1 MCMSVRPDATATCC
15 AVSVSPG
22 LNPRGSHRPRAAR
35 PAAQQR
41 SLRGHRAREVANS
54 AVGTVMGRSPATE
67 ICLVGPFAGRTHQAP
82 AQGAGRNMLSR
93 TVPTL
98 ASLDIKGQRMTE
110 PSTGWQLDDIT
121 YSGGTQDGPRA
132 NVKLSRAEEQ
142 VHAEGSGTGLID
154 AVCHSISQA
163 TGVEA
168 RVVAFRA
175 YSVGPG
181 SEAVGE
187 VELEVELPGRR
198 IAVRASS
205 TDVVEAAGLAL
216 VAALNQYNAKRQ
228 AQG

>member
-1 MCMSVRPDATATCC
+1 
-15 AVSVSPG
+15 
-22 LNPRGSHRPRAAR
+22 
-35 PAAQQR
+35 
-41 SLRGHRAREVANS
+41 
-54 AVGTVMGRSPATE
+54 
-67 ICLVGPFAGRTHQAP
+67 
-82 AQGAGRNMLSR
+82 MLPR

-98 ASLDIKGQRMTE
+98 ASLDIKGHRMTE
-110 PSTGWQLDDIT
+110 PSTGWQPDDIT

-132 NVKLSRAEEQ
+132 NVTLSRAKEQ
-142 VHAEGSGTGLID
+142 VHAEGAGTGLID

-163 TGVEA
+163 TGVAA

-198 IAVRASS
+198 VAVRASS

-228 AQG
+228 PQG

>member
-1 MCMSVRPDATATCC
+1 MVSGTA
-15 AVSVSPG
+15 
-22 LNPRGSHRPRAAR
+22 
-35 PAAQQR
+35 
-41 SLRGHRAREVANS
+41 
-54 AVGTVMGRSPATE
+54 
-67 ICLVGPFAGRTHQAP
+67 
-82 AQGAGRNMLSR
+82 
-93 TVPTL
+93 PTL
-98 ASLDIKGQRMTE
+98 VLLDIEGDRMTE
-110 PSTGWQLDDIT
+110 SSSNGWQLETIT
-121 YSGGTQDGPRA
+121 YSGGTQDGPLA
-132 NVKLSRAEEQ
+132 TVKLSWAGEQ

-154 AVCHSISQA
+154 AVCQSISQA

-205 TDVVEAAGLAL
+205 ADVVEAAGLAL

>member
-1 MCMSVRPDATATCC
+1 
-15 AVSVSPG
+15 
-22 LNPRGSHRPRAAR
+22 
-35 PAAQQR
+35 
-41 SLRGHRAREVANS
+41 
-54 AVGTVMGRSPATE
+54 
-67 ICLVGPFAGRTHQAP
+67 
-82 AQGAGRNMLSR
+82 
-93 TVPTL
+93 
-98 ASLDIKGQRMTE
+98 MTE

-121 YSGGTQDGPRA
+121 YSGGTRDGPRA
-132 NVKLSRAEEQ
+132 TVKLTRAEEQ

-163 TGVEA
+163 TGVDA
-168 RVVAFRA
+168 RVVAFRGA

-198 IAVRASS
+198 VAVRASS
-205 TDVVEAAGLAL
+205 TDVVEAAGRAL

>member
-1 MCMSVRPDATATCC
+1 
-15 AVSVSPG
+15 
-22 LNPRGSHRPRAAR
+22 
-35 PAAQQR
+35 
-41 SLRGHRAREVANS
+41 
-54 AVGTVMGRSPATE
+54 
-67 ICLVGPFAGRTHQAP
+67 
-82 AQGAGRNMLSR
+82 MLSR

-98 ASLDIKGQRMTE
+98 ASLDTKGHRMTK
-110 PSTGWQLDDIT
+110 PSTGWQLGDIT

-132 NVKLSRAEEQ
+132 SAKLSRPGDQ
-142 VHAEGSGTGLID
+142 VHAGGSGPGPSD
-154 AVCHSISQA
+154 AVWHSISQA

-228 AQG
+228 GPRRAPRRNRGPGARD

>member
-1 MCMSVRPDATATCC
+1 
-15 AVSVSPG
+15 
-22 LNPRGSHRPRAAR
+22 
-35 PAAQQR
+35 
-41 SLRGHRAREVANS
+41 
-54 AVGTVMGRSPATE
+54 MGRSSAAE
-67 ICLVGPFAGRTHQAP
+67 ISLVGPFAGRTDQAP
-82 AQGAGRNMLSR
+82 AQGRRAQYAFEDR
-93 TVPTL
+93 TDL
-98 ASLDIKGQRMTE
+98 ASLDIKGHRMTE

-132 NVKLSRAEEQ
+132 NVTLSRAEEQ

-163 TGVEA
+163 TGVAA

-198 IAVRASS
+198 VAVRASS

>member
-1 MCMSVRPDATATCC
+1 MRLRLRV
-15 AVSVSPG
+15 PG
-22 LNPRGSHRPRAAR
+22 A
-35 PAAQQR
+35 
-41 SLRGHRAREVANS
+41 
-54 AVGTVMGRSPATE
+54 
-67 ICLVGPFAGRTHQAP
+67 ICF
-82 AQGAGRNMLSR
+82 SK

-98 ASLDIKGQRMTE
+98 ASLDIEGHRMTE
-110 PSTGWQLDDIT
+110 ASTGWQVGDIT

-132 NVKLSRAEEQ
+132 NVTLSRGEEQ

-154 AVCHSISQA
+154 AVCHSISRA
-163 TGVEA
+163 TGVAA

-198 IAVRASS
+198 VAVRASS

>member
-1 MCMSVRPDATATCC
+1 
-15 AVSVSPG
+15 
-22 LNPRGSHRPRAAR
+22 
-35 PAAQQR
+35 
-41 SLRGHRAREVANS
+41 
-54 AVGTVMGRSPATE
+54 
-67 ICLVGPFAGRTHQAP
+67 
-82 AQGAGRNMLSR
+82 
-93 TVPTL
+93 
-98 ASLDIKGQRMTE
+98 MTE

-163 TGVEA
+163 TGVQA

-198 IAVRASS
+198 VAVRASS
-205 TDVVEAAGLAL
+205 TDVVEAARRAL